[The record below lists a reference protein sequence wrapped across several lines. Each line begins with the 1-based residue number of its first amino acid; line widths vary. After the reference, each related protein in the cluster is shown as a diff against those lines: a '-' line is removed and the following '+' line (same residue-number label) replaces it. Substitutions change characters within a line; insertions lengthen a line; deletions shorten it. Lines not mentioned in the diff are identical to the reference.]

1 MFIYAVYM
9 LLIIIAAQ
17 VQKALLFTKRIVLVM
32 ANVF

>member
-1 MFIYAVYM
+1 MFVYAVYM

-17 VQKALLFTKRIVLVM
+17 VQKAPLFTKGIVLVV